1 VPYVNTLKQ
10 SIRIRRDKFI
20 LYIIRQFPVRFD
32 TCLTFK
38 KIVYDLFIVVASIVI
53 TGKIE
58 LNNRN
63 RSVVDL

>member
-1 VPYVNTLKQ
+1 M
-10 SIRIRRDKFI
+10 
-20 LYIIRQFPVRFD
+20 RQFPVRFD

-38 KIVYDLFIVVASIVI
+38 KIVYDLFIFVASIVI